1 MGNIMSNEAQIMEIK
16 ADAVETIA
24 LPVYIPTIEETF
36 KASGAHR
43 QAVSAL

>member
-1 MGNIMSNEAQIMEIK
+1 MNNEAQMIEIK
-16 ADAVETIA
+16 AGDVETIA

-43 QAVSAL
+43 QAVGAS